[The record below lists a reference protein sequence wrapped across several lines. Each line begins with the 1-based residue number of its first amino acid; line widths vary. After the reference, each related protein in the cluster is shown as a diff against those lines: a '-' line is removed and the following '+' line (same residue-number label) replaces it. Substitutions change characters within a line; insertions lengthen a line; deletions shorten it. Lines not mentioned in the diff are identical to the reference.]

1 MRNGL
6 GQDFRKGP
14 NGCPPPKNPCP
25 CPGCRKR
32 LGLGQGHF
40 EFKSPIWMPPPE
52 KLWQILAKKGIL
64 IYNNAIKPAIFHKNL
79 SCQTKKR
86 KILLYSIPLYYYFF
100 FGGGHIIMSIDLKKS
115 LSKSVSSLA
124 KWTRTR
130 FHRRLTYTYCKSEV
144 LCIYTV
150 H

>member
-100 FGGGHIIMSIDLKKS
+100 FGGGAYNYVYRFEKVLVQVRVI
-115 LSKSVSSLA
+115 LSEMDTDKVSQTTNL
-124 KWTRTR
+124 
-130 FHRRLTYTYCKSEV
+130 HL
-144 LCIYTV
+144 L
-150 H
+150 

>member
-86 KILLYSIPLYYYFF
+86 KILLYSIPLYYFF
-100 FGGGHIIMSIDLKKS
+100 FGGGANIKALLLTFYQTLFYGFLLLIFTPKKGGF
-115 LSKSVSSLA
+115 V
-124 KWTRTR
+124 T
-130 FHRRLTYTYCKSEV
+130 H
-144 LCIYTV
+144 
-150 H
+150 